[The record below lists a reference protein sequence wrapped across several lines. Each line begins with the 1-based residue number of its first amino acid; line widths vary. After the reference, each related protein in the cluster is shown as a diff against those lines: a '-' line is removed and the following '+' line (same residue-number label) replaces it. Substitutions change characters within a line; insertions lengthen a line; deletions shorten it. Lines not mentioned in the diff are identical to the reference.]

1 MINYFLI
8 MFGNNRQIC
17 EDLTILLGDEI
28 VKMAEGESV
37 ILLTLKSTNPITELK
52 ERISEANSPFI
63 LIPKEQFKEIALQID
78 QETLKYLF
86 NTKTKATPK
95 KQKEESVVL
104 DLNTIL
110 DKISKTGMDSLK
122 KEEKDFLKTFN

>member
-28 VKMAEGESV
+28 VKMAEGDSV
-37 ILLTLKSTNPITELK
+37 ILLTLKSTDYIDNLK
-52 ERISEANSPFI
+52 IRIKEANSPFI

-78 QETLKYLF
+78 DDTLKYLF
-86 NTKTKATPK
+86 NTKTKTPK
-95 KQKEESVVL
+95 KQKEDPVVL

-122 KEEKDFLKTFN
+122 KEEKEFLKTFN